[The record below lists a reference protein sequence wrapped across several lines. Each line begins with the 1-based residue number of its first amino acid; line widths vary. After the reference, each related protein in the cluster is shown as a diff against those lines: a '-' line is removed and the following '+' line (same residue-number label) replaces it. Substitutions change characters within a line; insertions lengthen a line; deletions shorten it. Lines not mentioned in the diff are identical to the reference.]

1 MSFVSGLLSSV
12 SSLAGALV
20 NPVLE
25 GLGIGGSV
33 GELFNDMSGRS
44 QFEYTKEENDRNR
57 AYNSEEAEKARQ
69 FESQEAQVARDFSS
83 REAQVARDFNS
94 AEAQKARDWDAPLAQ
109 LGRMQQAGLNPML
122 INGLNNNGAI
132 ASASPAGTAQA
143 MGAQASTGGSLAPNA
158 ITNPFKDLSETAL
171 NLANVQKTSAEAD
184 RTRKLLPGEIAI
196 QGMSLKTGKEGLK
209 LSKKNRQKIEAEMGV
224 LKAQVDKMQKDMQE
238 VDSRIELNKLDAE
251 QRKIFLNEFEERL
264 QAELRKTISET
275 NLNDARIKEV
285 ASVITRNYAAAA
297 FDKER
302 AKTETIRAGI
312 ASYDFL
318 FRNVTFDNDVH
329 KSFMDFNLAEDNY
342 SITLEENNK
351 RKAYNKWL
359 KGDDGYGA
367 FSNSIMLFKDCS
379 GAVTSTINAIPQFKV
394 LKYIK

>member
-1 MSFVSGLLSSV
+1 MALDFLANLTSVVDTLL
-12 SSLAGALV
+12 
-20 NPVLE
+20 NPVL
-25 GLGIGGSV
+25 GSVFGGGS
-33 GELFNDMSGRS
+33 LRDNYNFQSGRE
-44 QFEYTKEENDRNR
+44 QFEYTKEENERNR
-57 AYNSEEAEKARQ
+57 QFNSEEAEKARQ
-69 FESQEAQVARDFSS
+69 FESQEARVAREFSS
-83 REAQVARDFNS
+83 QEAQIARDFNS

-122 INGLNNNGAI
+122 INGLNNNGVF

-143 MGAQASTGGSLAPNA
+143 MGAQASAGGSLAPNSF
-158 ITNPFKDLSETAL
+158 TNPFKDLSETAL
-171 NLANVQKTSAEAD
+171 NLANVQKTNAEAD

-302 AKTETIRAGI
+302 AKTETIQAGI

-359 KGDDGYGA
+359 KGEDGYGD
-367 FSNSIMLFKDCS
+367 FSNTIMLLKDCS